1 MTERSL
7 LCDAD
12 KIRIP
17 PPDRRSATSPR
28 PTPTRPFGDVD
39 QSTPIEHMQL
49 ELNKRASRTS
59 RLKRAEDNSLHGK
72 ETKRLAPN
80 MTPLGRRVAGR
91 ESNHQYPKG
100 T

>member
-1 MTERSL
+1 MLAISSSPLSLISNGRSKHVRPKQACVTERSL

-17 PPDRRSATSPR
+17 PPDRRSATSLR

-59 RLKRAEDNSLHGK
+59 RLKRAEDNS
-72 ETKRLAPN
+72 
-80 MTPLGRRVAGR
+80 
-91 ESNHQYPKG
+91 
-100 T
+100 